1 MTEDASSSR
10 DWPPGEQAP
19 ASGTYAEVNVL
30 GTPTGLTISIDKGM
44 KLPSAPRGFVW
55 RLVQTTPPR

>member
-1 MTEDASSSR
+1 MTEVDPSSR

-19 ASGTYAEVNVL
+19 TSGIYAELNVL
-30 GTPTGLTISIDKGM
+30 GTPTGLTISVDKGV

-55 RLVQTTPPR
+55 RLVQTMPLR